1 MKTTPLHLL
10 LSGVLAATLFYAV
23 PAQADDILWAG
34 ATNGTLNWNTDA
46 NWVGG
51 VYPNAD
57 TNRADLR
64 KDWASAVIN
73 LSAPVTVNG
82 IFSDDT
88 GATGDTAL
96 VISNGGT
103 AANTLTLA
111 GTAPAVSVTGGST
124 LSIGA
129 NLQSSAGFTKSGNGF
144 LLLSGS
150 NTISGNL
157 VVSGGTLTLAAANAV
172 NAGTTLRVD
181 AGATNRVN
189 GNVAVAGLNDNAGS
203 GGGVGNASGGGKT
216 LNISG
221 SGAYSFNGNFTTGG
235 ANKVGLRVSGA
246 GATQILGGDNT
257 ANTGYQSVT
266 TSGGTLVFAK
276 QNSIFQGLAAGAVV
290 NTNTPVNP
298 GINVTTGGTVALGVG
313 DAAAG
318 YFDEAAIAIFLD
330 GSHMGASSSGGG
342 FRNGSIL
349 GFDTANATGGVFAY
363 SAALTDIGTSTG
375 NGFAKLGAGTL
386 VLDGTNTYTG
396 VTQVRAGTL
405 VVDGSTAS
413 GSAVTVASGATLG
426 GSGVIAGATTIQP
439 GGSLAPGNSPGVL
452 SFGSDLTL
460 EGAVVMELNGL
471 TRATQYDG
479 IDVGG
484 QLNYGGT
491 LTLNFGSVFTDGD
504 SFNLFDFAST
514 TGTFDSITFAGAYI
528 GALANDSGVWTGNIG
543 GQDFSYLDSTGQLNV
558 VPEPSTYALCALAAG
573 SWGALRFLRRRTR
586 PALSRC

>member
-10 LSGVLAATLFYAV
+10 RSGALAAALFYAV
-23 PAQADDILWAG
+23 PAQADDILWVG
-34 ATNGTLNWNTDA
+34 ATNGALNWNTDA
-46 NWVGG
+46 NWDGG

-57 TNRADLR
+57 TNSADLR

-103 AANTLTLA
+103 SANTLSLA
-111 GTAPAVSVTGGST
+111 GTDPSVSVTGGST
-124 LSIGA
+124 LSLGV
-129 NLQSSAGFTKSGNGF
+129 NLQSSAGFTKTGNGF

-150 NTISGNL
+150 NSIAGDL
-157 VVSGGTLTLAAANAV
+157 VVSGGTLTVAAANAV
-172 NAGTTLRVD
+172 NSGTTLRID
-181 AGATNRVN
+181 PGATNRVN
-189 GNVAVAGLNDNAGS
+189 GNVTIAGLNDNAGS
-203 GGGVGNASGGGKT
+203 GGSVGNTSGGGKT
-216 LNISG
+216 LTIAG
-221 SGAYSFNGNFTTGG
+221 SGTYRFNGNFNPNT
-235 ANKVGLRVSGA
+235 NNRVGLVVSGA
-246 GATQILGGDNT
+246 ATQTLGGDNT
-257 ANTGYQSVT
+257 ANIGYQSVT
-266 TSGGTLVFAK
+266 GNGGTLVFAK
-276 QNSIFQGLAAGAVV
+276 QNSIFRGLAAGAVANAGV
-290 NTNTPVNP
+290 AGNP
-298 GINVTTGGTVALGVG
+298 GISVSSGGTVALGVG
-313 DAAAG
+313 DSASG
-318 YFDEAAIAIFLD
+318 YFDAAAIATFLD
-330 GSHMGASSSGGG
+330 GSHMGTSSDSAG

-349 GFDTANATGGVFAY
+349 GFDTANATGGTFTY
-363 SAALTDIGTSTG
+363 SSALADIGTSTG
-375 NGFAKLGAGTL
+375 IGFAKLGAGTL
-386 VLDGTNTYTG
+386 VLGAANTYTG
-396 VTQVRAGTL
+396 GTTVRAGTL
-405 VVDGSTAS
+405 VVDGSTAA

-426 GSGVIAGATTIQP
+426 GSGVIAGATTIQS

-491 LTLNFGSVFTDGD
+491 LTLNFGSTFADGD

-558 VPEPSTYALCALAAG
+558 VPEPSTYALCALAAV
-573 SWGALRFLRRRTR
+573 SWGALRLLRRRAR